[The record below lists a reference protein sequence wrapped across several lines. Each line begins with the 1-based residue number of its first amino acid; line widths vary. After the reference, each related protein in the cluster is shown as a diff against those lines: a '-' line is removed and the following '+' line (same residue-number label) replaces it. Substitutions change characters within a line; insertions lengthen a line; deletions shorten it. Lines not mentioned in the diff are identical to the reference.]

1 MAENFNNLPVPASGR
16 MGPFIPMLI
25 LALSFA
31 GWTIFQTTQ
40 LLHEKENLA
49 TLRVSQDK
57 QIEDSKKLRDGL
69 ENLAKGTLAL
79 ANRGNANARLI
90 VDELRRRGV
99 TINPDASPATPAAAE
114 PKK

>member
-1 MAENFNNLPVPASGR
+1 MADDHLPIRTGGRAS
-16 MGPFIPMLI
+16 PFLPILI

-31 GWTIFQTTQ
+31 GWSAFQTAKLVQ
-40 LLHEKENLA
+40 ERDSLA
-49 TLRVSQDK
+49 ALRVSQDK
-57 QIEDSKKLRDGL
+57 QVEDSKKLRDGL
-69 ENLAKGTLAL
+69 DNLAKATLAL

-99 TINPDASPATPAAAE
+99 TISPDVTPATAPSPE